1 MFFPAPCV
9 QVSGFPLLTF
19 NIVQGKEAVW
29 PDLFI
34 SQTVNTFVVLL
45 NFVWLPEMK
54 TRLNDNRPKYP
65 ETQEIKDCF
74 NGDHEKSFERIQRA
88 KYYRV
93 TKKEKY
99 YLERV
104 SSSVSTKN
112 ISTKN
117 AQTFWKKKKK
127 KKKISDPQLN
137 SPQSHQFLLNFSK
150 SRQLLR
156 DHVKELQWR
165 FYKHCL
171 HSIGSWMWLSTCELN
186 GRTHP
191 ETKIPSWVM
200 SSTWDSFCHWITY
213 SLQEFSRDPI
223 EKLGEYVYTLS

>member
-1 MFFPAPCV
+1 MITGRNTLRLKKSKTALMGTMK
-9 QVSGFPLLTF
+9 SLL
-19 NIVQGKEAVW
+19 KE
-29 PDLFI
+29 FKE
-34 SQTVNTFVVLL
+34 QNTTEWQKKKNTILREWVVLSL
-45 NFVWLPEMK
+45 QRTLAQK
-54 TRLNDNRPKYP
+54 TPRPS
-65 ETQEIKDCF
+65 
-74 NGDHEKSFERIQRA
+74 EK
-88 KYYRV
+88 
-93 TKKEKY
+93 KKE
-99 YLERV
+99 
-104 SSSVSTKN
+104 
-112 ISTKN
+112 
-117 AQTFWKKKKK
+117 

-191 ETKIPSWVM
+191 ETKIPSGVM